1 MIKQILIE
9 EGGLVRSSSKI
20 YKKAKEYVERTH
32 EEIILIPVQGLVKD
46 FSGKTYGIAAIC
58 KDGLDKEQI
67 KRIELFLTSF
77 AIDYQHK
84 LLDLNFCN
92 FKNIHL

>member
-9 EGGLVRSSSKI
+9 EGGLSLSHLNFSDR
-20 YKKAKEYVERTH
+20 AKEYVERTH

-58 KDGLDKEQI
+58 KNGLDKEQI